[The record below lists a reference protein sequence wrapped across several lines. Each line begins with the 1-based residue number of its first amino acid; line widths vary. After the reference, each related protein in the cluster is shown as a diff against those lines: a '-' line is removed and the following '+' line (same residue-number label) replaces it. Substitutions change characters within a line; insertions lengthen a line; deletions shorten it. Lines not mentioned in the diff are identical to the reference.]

1 MTAKEMQNMKTLQIP
16 SAVGNAKYQ
25 MEEVMGINMCRCVV
39 LWNEKKPGK
48 CCDSLPINEDD
59 PVVEYFFVSER
70 AILFLIPGDYFESSK
85 QLLDIWYD
93 FVISI

>member
-1 MTAKEMQNMKTLQIP
+1 
-16 SAVGNAKYQ
+16 
-25 MEEVMGINMCRCVV
+25 MGINMYRCVV

-85 QLLDIWYD
+85 
-93 FVISI
+93 